1 MFFGGIIFW
10 AMSLEKKIIFS
21 MFWAMPSARA
31 TPGSL
36 PLGCLWRT
44 KPYVSLSQFLFWVF
58 IKFFGEFFLSDTFRC
73 WWDYFLMKL
82 CFLVELFFGR
92 CLSGRNK
99 KYHDEYILG
108 DAFGPGFC
116 GLAAARLLLRNEPS
130 PAYPYRNFFC
140 FRCYFGF

>member
-1 MFFGGIIFW
+1 MIWALFLVFVVIFIWAMPFRPGLLRARLRSVACGEPSPAYPYRIFFVKLVLLSCFW
-10 AMSLEKKIIFS
+10 AMF
-21 MFWAMPSARA
+21 FWN
-31 TPGSL
+31 
-36 PLGCLWRT
+36 
-44 KPYVSLSQFLFWVF
+44 
-58 IKFFGEFFLSDTFRC
+58 
-73 WWDYFLMKL
+73 YFLMKL

-130 PAYPYRNFFC
+130 PAYPYRGNN
-140 FRCYFGF
+140 

>member
-1 MFFGGIIFW
+1 MLVGLFFNEVMFFGGII
-10 AMSLEKKIIFS
+10 
-21 MFWAMPSARA
+21 FWAMPSARA

-44 KPYVSLSQFLFWVF
+44 KPCVSLSQFLFWVF

-92 CLSGRNK
+92 CLRPGLLRARLRSV
-99 KYHDEYILG
+99 
-108 DAFGPGFC
+108 AFG
-116 GLAAARLLLRNEPS
+116 EPS
-130 PAYPYRNFFC
+130 PTYPYRNYC
-140 FRCYFGF
+140 FGCLLSFLVELFLGDVFREENYI